1 MGQFVFVDILC
12 SILKYYLDE
21 VTFQGNYSLQE
32 PENGKFKKTLEAVR
46 CFMHVNSW
54 KQLVME
60 F

>member
-1 MGQFVFVDILC
+1 MKSLSKEITLC
-12 SILKYYLDE
+12 RSLKVANL
-21 VTFQGNYSLQE
+21 
-32 PENGKFKKTLEAVR
+32 KKKMEAVQ